1 LSRWQLFSTRID
13 IIESIQLMQHI
24 LIVWELGGN
33 LGHLARLHLT
43 AQELARRGT
52 KVTFAVRNYAG
63 AAPWLAAR
71 GWPCVPAPRTT
82 SHGWDTTSPVGHADW
97 FMCEG
102 FEQAGQIQALIR
114 DWAVVI
120 EHLKPDA
127 LLLDFAPSATYAAHY
142 LQLPYLVSS
151 VGFCAPPYFDK
162 AACFRPWEP
171 QSVQKAQAADD
182 KLKPV
187 FSALRQRLGFLA
199 AADLQALYP
208 AQAVRLCTF
217 PEMDHFADRTPGA
230 AYTGVLWDES
240 ASLPSVQWAG
250 AGHKKVFCYLNGP
263 VHHVT
268 PLLEVL
274 KKHQHDAIVVA
285 PHVPPNKA
293 ADYASAHLQVFAQ
306 PVSVRALLREADV
319 TVTHGGVGLVGQSLC
334 AGVPLLLLS
343 QHAEQALLARRMV
356 QQHFGVAT
364 FRATAQDLL
373 EQKLDAVL
381 ENDAI
386 KSEAQQFAQ
395 RQQHFSTQ
403 DAAKHSV
410 APWLEKI

>member
-1 LSRWQLFSTRID
+1 MR
-13 IIESIQLMQHI
+13 HV

-43 AQELARRGT
+43 AQALAEKGIQ
-52 KVTFAVRNYAG
+52 VTFAVRNYAD

-71 GWPCVPAPRTT
+71 GWPCVPAPRTLL
-82 SHGWDTTSPVGHADW
+82 HGWDTSTPVGHADW
-97 FMCEG
+97 FLCEG
-102 FEQAGQIQALIR
+102 FEQANQVQALIR
-114 DWAVVI
+114 EWAAVI
-120 EHLKPDA
+120 DSLKPDA
-127 LLLDFAPSATYAAHY
+127 ILLDFAPSATYAAHY
-142 LQLPYLVSS
+142 LQVPYLVSS
-151 VGFCAPPYFDK
+151 VGFCVPPYFDK

-171 QSVQKAQAADD
+171 LSLQRAQAADD
-182 KLKPV
+182 RLKPV
-187 FSALRQRLGFLA
+187 FSALRQLLGPRA

-230 AYTGVLWDES
+230 AYSGVLWDES

-263 VHHVT
+263 AHHVT

-306 PVSVRALLREADV
+306 PVSVRALLRQADA

-356 QQHFGVAT
+356 QQQFGVAT
-364 FRATAQDLL
+364 FRAAAHDLL

-381 ENDAI
+381 NSGVI
-386 KSEAQQFAQ
+386 NSEVKKFAQ
-395 RQQHFSTQ
+395 RQQQFSTQ
-403 DAAKHSV
+403 DAVQKSV
-410 APWLEKI
+410 APWL